1 MPSLFGRK
9 KAVSPADKDEKRPL
23 AYAQS
28 SYAPSINSSLASTYE
43 PSISPST
50 MTLQSEDD
58 DKTLVGDDEKL
69 NKRAEGAGLQQGI
82 DEPDFTR
89 PKTPPKGSNYNEW
102 SSYRDLP
109 RDHPVFRYPDA
120 MREKMY
126 AKGVGM
132 SSYRPGEVVQMLH
145 VKLICNFRS
154 SREGRDGSRT
164 FGQSLWGPY
173 W

>member
-9 KAVSPADKDEKRPL
+9 KSVSTGNEDEKRPL

-50 MTLQSEDD
+50 TTLQSEDD
-58 DKTLVGDDEKL
+58 DKTLVGDDEKAF
-69 NKRAEGAGLQQGI
+69 KSAQGTGSQQETHEHEFI
-82 DEPDFTR
+82 R

-126 AKGVGM
+126 AKGIGM
-132 SSYRPGEVVQMLH
+132 SSYRPRGVA
-145 VKLICNFRS
+145 
-154 SREGRDGSRT
+154 
-164 FGQSLWGPY
+164 
-173 W
+173 